1 MSDPEDRPQTG
12 GPTPGSRPLPPHLD
26 PRADPRAR
34 GARQGQHLPA
44 GGSRRVS
51 GGRGRASRVLSLL
64 AVLTSFAVLAVSVT
78 GYFLVHHYDD
88 QIERVDD
95 VFAFDEADRPEETP
109 RDARNILIVGSDSR
123 GDLEA
128 GEGTQGRGDEF
139 VTGQRSD
146 TIILAHLYGDTD
158 QAQLVSFPRDSW
170 VTIPAY
176 VSPETGE
183 LVQEHQG
190 KLNSAFQD
198 GGPPLLI
205 RTLEQLTGLRIDNY
219 AQIDFDGFQAMVNT
233 LGGVEVCLSEPAKD
247 SFSGIDLPAG
257 RQTIKG
263 EQALAFVRQ
272 RKGLANG
279 DLDRI
284 GRQQQFIGAIIR
296 KTLSAGTL
304 LNPFRLNDVIE
315 VATASLQVDEDLSI
329 DDMRDLALRFGRF
342 DANGVSFST
351 VPVTDINGYRDRQ
364 SVVLLDQGAMQDM
377 FDRLRRDI
385 PPGVPDDAPAEE
397 PSEPLIVAPEDV
409 RVKVYNGAGVQGLG
423 RQAYDDLAA
432 VGFTM
437 VEAPDNRGTDARQT
451 TVYHGPDKADSA
463 RTLSAAIPGSRTE
476 LDPAL
481 TRTLEVVVGSSYEG
495 AQPVSLTGTAPPEPT
510 AAPPASGAPP
520 VTTAAEDPCA
530 P

>member
-1 MSDPEDRPQTG
+1 VSDPEDRPHLRS
-12 GPTPGSRPLPPHLD
+12 TPAGRSLPPHLD
-26 PRADPRAR
+26 PRGQRPAQ
-34 GARQGQHLPA
+34 GALA
-44 GGSRRVS
+44 GGSRRVTPDS
-51 GGRGRASRVLSLL
+51 RGRASRALSLL
-64 AVLTSFAVLAVSVT
+64 AVVLSFAVLAVSIG
-78 GYFLVHHYDD
+78 GYVLVHHYDD
-88 QIERVDD
+88 RIERVDD
-95 VFAFDEADRPEETP
+95 VFPVDEADRPEATS
-109 RDARNILIVGSDSR
+109 RDARNLLIVGSDSR
-123 GDLEA
+123 GDLAA
-128 GEGTQGRGDEF
+128 GEGVQGRGEEF

-146 TIILAHLYGDTD
+146 TIILAHLFGDTD

-176 VSPETGE
+176 TDPTTGE

-190 KLNSAFQD
+190 KLNSAFQE
-198 GGPPLLI
+198 GGPALLI
-205 RTLEQLTGLRIDNY
+205 RTLEQLTGLRVDNY

-257 RQTIKG
+257 RQTIEG

-272 RKGLANG
+272 RKGLPNG

-284 GRQQQFIGAIIR
+284 ARQQQFIGAIVR

-315 VATASLQVDEDLSI
+315 VATDSLRVDEDLSI

-342 DANGVSFST
+342 DADGVSFTT
-351 VPVTDINGYRDRQ
+351 VPVNDISANRGGQ
-364 SVVLLDQGAMQDM
+364 SVVLLDEAATDEL
-377 FDRLRRDI
+377 FDRLRRDV
-385 PPGVPDDAPAEE
+385 PPGTPDDAPAEE
-397 PSEPLIVAPEDV
+397 PAEPLIVAPENV

-423 RQAYDDLAA
+423 RRAYDELAG

-481 TRTLEVVVGSSYEG
+481 TRTLEVVVGSSYDGVRQVSVAG
-495 AQPVSLTGTAPPEPT
+495 APAPEPT
-510 AAPPASGAPP
+510 ASPSGPA